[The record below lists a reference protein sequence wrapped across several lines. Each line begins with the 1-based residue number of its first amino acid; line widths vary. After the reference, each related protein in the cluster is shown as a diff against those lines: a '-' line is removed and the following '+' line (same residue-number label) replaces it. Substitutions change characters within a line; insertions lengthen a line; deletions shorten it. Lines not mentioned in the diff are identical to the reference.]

1 MTRVLQERYQ
11 VIRELGRG
19 GDGAVY
25 LCSDRRLVGSLWAIK
40 ELVAGGPERAAFE
53 REASILSQLDH
64 PRIPVV
70 VDFFVQDDNGYLVRE
85 YLDGLSMYDLVEK
98 KGPVSEAQALQWG
111 IQLAEVLVYLHKRN
125 PPLYHRDL
133 KPQNVMVMAD
143 GVRLI
148 DFGLAREDRG
158 QHFDDGAGS
167 LSFAAPEQMGPSHR
181 LEPSADIYSLGAI
194 LYYLLLGVPPGPI
207 GAENH
212 RILPQRPGLSANT
225 ELLILQCLEVD
236 QARRPADAEQV
247 LSALQYQAAALP
259 APPPMVVPA
268 APTKSESTLDKPRA
282 TTRWGVA
289 AAVVPLV
296 GLLALATGLV
306 IFRPGGQPPLSPTP
320 TSRPNEEGVSWPKV
334 QSYIA
339 EKRWDQAE
347 GALRV
352 TLSAEPG
359 SGWARL
365 ALTQLPLLRAGAPR
379 VPLLVPLGGQ
389 EEEHVNWIVQGV
401 ALGQAEEKRFVF
413 DLVDTHAVPPLE
425 AWQKIGAV
433 SLALGP
439 FGSQDALMLAPLA
452 DKIPMMPLGSTD
464 PRVSQAAP
472 TIFPLGFP
480 HWDRIAA
487 LIGHAVRTHGP
498 SGIILFST
506 DVKAMSTSAR
516 FAEESIRKATGKE
529 VVKLGFNPEDKPE
542 EVAARVAAL
551 KPDWIYLSD
560 NLHVRA
566 AQWIANLRKG
576 GVDAPVMCVFHPASE
591 EFVRELKEVPGQ
603 VWLVEPLWQSRNKG
617 FVSDWQKTFQ
627 LPTVD
632 WNSALGYDAA
642 RLASLHWRA
651 QGPEAVMKDL
661 AASKPYTG
669 LLGEYDLAHKGFKPF
684 HFRYRLVEVEKGQRK
699 LGAEL

>member
-1 MTRVLQERYQ
+1 MLQERYQ

-25 LCSDRRLVGSLWAIK
+25 LCSDRRLLGSLWAIK
-40 ELVAGGPERAAFE
+40 ELVAGGSERAAFE
-53 REASILSQLDH
+53 REASILSQLEH

-85 YLDGLSMYDLVEK
+85 YLDGLSMYDWVER

-111 IQLAEVLVYLHKRN
+111 IQLAEVLVYLHRRN

-143 GVRLI
+143 GIRLI

-158 QHFDDGAGS
+158 QFFDDGAGS
-167 LSFAAPEQMGPSHR
+167 LSFAAPEQMGPNHR
-181 LEPSADIYSLGAI
+181 LGPSADIYSLGAI

-225 ELLILQCLEVD
+225 EHLVLQCLEAD
-236 QARRPADAEQV
+236 PRKRPEDAEQV

-259 APPPMVVPA
+259 APAPIAVPSV
-268 APTKSESTLDKPRA
+268 APKNLETQLEQPRA

-289 AAVVPLV
+289 TALVPLM

-306 IFRPGGQPPLSPTP
+306 IFRPGGSPAGSPTP
-320 TSRPNEEGVSWPKV
+320 SRQPAEEGVSWPKV
-334 QSYIA
+334 QSYLA

-352 TLSAEPG
+352 TLSADPG

-365 ALTQLPLLRAGAPR
+365 ALTQLPLIRSGVPS

-389 EEEHVNWIVQGV
+389 EGEHVNWIVQGV
-401 ALGQAEEKRFVF
+401 ALGQAQETRFAF
-413 DLVDTHAVPPLE
+413 QLVDTHQTPTLE
-425 AWQKIGAV
+425 AWQKIGRV

-439 FGSQDALMLAPLA
+439 FGSQDALLLAPLA
-452 DKIPMMPLGSTD
+452 GNVPMMPLGSTD
-464 PRVSQAAP
+464 PRVAEAAS

-487 LIGHAVRTHGP
+487 LIGHAVKTHGP
-498 SGIILFST
+498 AGIILFST

-560 NLHVRA
+560 NVHARA
-566 AQWIANLRKG
+566 AQWISNLRKG
-576 GVDAPVMCVFHPASE
+576 GVESPVMCVFHPASE
-591 EFVRELKEVPGQ
+591 DFVRELKEVPGQ
-603 VWLVEPLWQSRNKG
+603 VWLVEPLWQSRNQA
-617 FVSDWQKTFQ
+617 FVGDWQKTFQ

-642 RLASLHWRA
+642 RLASLNWKANGPA
-651 QGPEAVMKDL
+651 QVMKQL
-661 AASKPYTG
+661 QASRPYQG
-669 LLGEYDLAHKGFKPF
+669 LLGEYDLAHKAFKPF
-684 HFRYRLVEVEKGQRK
+684 KFRYRLVEVENGQRK

>member
-1 MTRVLQERYQ
+1 MLQERYQ

-25 LCSDRRLVGSLWAIK
+25 LCSDRRLLGSLWAIK
-40 ELVAGGPERAAFE
+40 ELVAGGSERAAFE
-53 REASILSQLDH
+53 REASILSQLEH

-85 YLDGLSMYDLVEK
+85 YLDGFSMYDLVEK

-111 IQLAEVLVYLHKRN
+111 IQLAEVLVYLHRRN

-143 GVRLI
+143 GIRLI

-158 QHFDDGAGS
+158 QYYDDGAGS
-167 LSFAAPEQMGPSHR
+167 LSFAAPEQMGPNHR
-181 LEPSADIYSLGAI
+181 LDPSADIYSLGAI

-212 RILPQRPGLSANT
+212 RILPQRPGLSANI
-225 ELLILQCLEVD
+225 EHLVLECLEVD
-236 QARRPADAEQV
+236 PQKRPSDAEQV

-259 APPPMVVPA
+259 APPPIAVPV
-268 APTKSESTLDKPRA
+268 APPKSQEPRLDKPRA
-282 TTRWGVA
+282 TTGWGVA
-289 AAVVPLV
+289 TALVPLV
-296 GLLALATGLV
+296 GLLAMAAALV
-306 IFRPGGQPPLSPTP
+306 TFRPGGQPGTSPTP
-320 TSRPNEEGVSWPKV
+320 TSRPSEEGVSWPKI

-339 EKRWDQAE
+339 DKRWDQAE

-352 TLSAEPG
+352 TLSADPG

-365 ALTQLPLLRAGAPR
+365 ALTQLPLIRAGVPR

-389 EEEHVNWIVQGV
+389 EGEHVNWIVQGV
-401 ALGQAEEKRFVF
+401 ALGQAEETRFSF
-413 DLVDTHAVPPLE
+413 ELVDTHSVPPLE
-425 AWQKIGAV
+425 AWQKIGSV
-433 SLALGP
+433 NLALGP
-439 FGSQDALMLAPLA
+439 FGSQDALLLAPLA
-452 DKIPMMPLGSTD
+452 GSIPMMPLGSTD
-464 PRVSQAAP
+464 PRVAQAAP
-472 TIFPLGFP
+472 TIYPLGFP
-480 HWDRIAA
+480 HWDRIGA
-487 LIGHAVRTHGP
+487 LIGYAVKTHGP

-529 VVKLGFNPEDKPE
+529 VVKLGFSSEDKPE

-560 NLHVRA
+560 NLHERA
-566 AQWIANLRKG
+566 ARWIANLRKG

-591 EFVRELKEVPGQ
+591 NFVRDLKEVPGK
-603 VWLVEPLWQSRNKG
+603 VWMVEPLWQSRNQT
-617 FVSDWQKTFQ
+617 FVSNWQKTFQ

-642 RLASLHWRA
+642 RMASLHWQRK
-651 QGPEAVMKDL
+651 GPAEVVQEL
-661 AASKPYTG
+661 QASRPYRG
-669 LLGEYDLAHKGFKPF
+669 LLGEYDLAHKVFRPF
-684 HFRYRLVEVEKGQRK
+684 PFRYRLVEVENGLRK